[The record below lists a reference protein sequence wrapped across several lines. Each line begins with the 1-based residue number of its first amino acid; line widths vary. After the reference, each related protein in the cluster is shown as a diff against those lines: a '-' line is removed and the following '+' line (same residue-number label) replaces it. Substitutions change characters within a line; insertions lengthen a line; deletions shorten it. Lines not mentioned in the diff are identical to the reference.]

1 MQILLH
7 CVCNICVSLNLSL
20 TINSA
25 ALSFYLCYIIILMEL
40 QNTLK
45 QLQCHIEKM
54 GSLAVAYSGGVDS
67 TFLLKVTH
75 DVLQDRAIAV
85 TARSSTYPERELN
98 DAAEFTRITGIKHI
112 VIQSEELEIE
122 GFTNNPPNR
131 CYLCKYELFSKI
143 KEVAQKY
150 NIKHIAEGSN
160 IDDLGDYRPGMQA
173 IKELGIISPLKDV
186 GFGKDAIRKL
196 SKQMGLPTWDKQSFA
211 CLASRFPYGDKITPE
226 KLTMVDRAEQY
237 LLDLGFKQVRVRHHG
252 DTARIEVAEA
262 ERLKFF
268 DLELMDNVYKQFQKI
283 GFAYTALDL
292 KGYRTGS
299 MNEVID
305 TRQNILK

>member
-1 MQILLH
+1 MR
-7 CVCNICVSLNLSL
+7 
-20 TINSA
+20 
-25 ALSFYLCYIIILMEL
+25 L

-45 QLQCHIEKM
+45 QLKSHIEKM

-67 TFLLKVTH
+67 TFLLKIAH

-85 TARSSTYPERELN
+85 TARSLTYPEREFKE
-98 DAAEFTRITGIKHI
+98 AAKFTRSAGIKHI
-112 VIQSEELEIE
+112 IIQSEELDIE
-122 GFTNNPPNR
+122 GFTTNPPNR

-150 NIKHIAEGSN
+150 NIKYIAEGSN
-160 IDDLGDYRPGMQA
+160 IDDLGDYRPGMRA

-196 SKQMGLPTWDKQSFA
+196 SKQMGLPTWDKPAFA
-211 CLASRFPYGDKITPE
+211 CLASRFPYGEKITQE
-226 KLTMVDRAEQY
+226 KLAMVDRAEQF

-252 DTARIEVAEA
+252 DTARIEVAET

-268 DLELMDNVYKQFQKI
+268 DLKLMDNVYKQFQKI
-283 GFAYTALDL
+283 GFAYTSLDL

-305 TRQNILK
+305 TGQNTLK

>member
-1 MQILLH
+1 
-7 CVCNICVSLNLSL
+7 
-20 TINSA
+20 
-25 ALSFYLCYIIILMEL
+25 MEV

-45 QLQCHIEKM
+45 QLKCHIKKM
-54 GSLAVAYSGGVDS
+54 SSLAVAYSGGVDS
-67 TFLLKVTH
+67 TFLLKVAH

-85 TARSSTYPERELN
+85 TARSSTYPEREFKE
-98 DAAEFTRITGIKHI
+98 AAEFTRSAGIKHI

-143 KEVAQKY
+143 KEVAGKY
-150 NIKHIAEGSN
+150 DIQHIAEGSN
-160 IDDLGDYRPGMQA
+160 IDDLDDYRPGMQA
-173 IKELGIISPLKDV
+173 IKELGIISPLKDA
-186 GFGKDAIRKL
+186 GLGKDAIRKL

-211 CLASRFPYGDKITPE
+211 CLASRFPYGEKITQE
-226 KLTMVDRAEQY
+226 KLAMVDRAEQY

-268 DLELMDNVYKQFQKI
+268 DLKLMENVYKQFKEI
-283 GFAYTALDL
+283 GFAYAALDL

-305 TRQNILK
+305 TRQDILK

>member
-1 MQILLH
+1 MDVQ
-7 CVCNICVSLNLSL
+7 
-20 TINSA
+20 
-25 ALSFYLCYIIILMEL
+25 EK
-40 QNTLK
+40 LK
-45 QLQCHIEKM
+45 QLENHIGKM

-67 TFLLKVTH
+67 TFLLKVSH

-85 TARSSTYPERELN
+85 TARSSTYPEREFKE
-98 DAAEFTRITGIKHI
+98 AAEFTRSAGIKHI

-143 KEVAQKY
+143 KEVAEKY
-150 NIKHIAEGSN
+150 HIQSIAEGSN
-160 IDDLGDYRPGMQA
+160 INDLGDYRPGMQA
-173 IKELGIISPLKDV
+173 IKELGIISPLKNA
-186 GFGKDAIRKL
+186 GLGKDAIRKL
-196 SKQMGLPTWDKQSFA
+196 SKQMGLPTWDKPAFA
-211 CLASRFPYGDKITPE
+211 CLASRFPYGVKITRE
-226 KLTMVDRAEQY
+226 KLAMVNKAEQY

-252 DTARIEVAEA
+252 DTARIEVAEF

-268 DLELMDNVYKQFQKI
+268 DLELMDNVYKQFKEI

-305 TRQNILK
+305 TRQDILE

>member
-1 MQILLH
+1 
-7 CVCNICVSLNLSL
+7 
-20 TINSA
+20 
-25 ALSFYLCYIIILMEL
+25 MEL

-45 QLQCHIEKM
+45 QLECHIEKI

-67 TFLLKVTH
+67 TFLLKVAH
-75 DVLQDRAIAV
+75 DVLRDQVIAV
-85 TARSSTYPERELN
+85 TARSSTYPEREFKE
-98 DAAEFTRITGIKHI
+98 AAEFTRTAGIKHI
-112 VIQSEELEIE
+112 IIHSEELDIE
-122 GFTNNPPNR
+122 GFTANPPNR

-150 NIKHIAEGSN
+150 NIKYIAEGSN

-173 IKELGIISPLKDV
+173 IKELGIISPLKDA
-186 GFGKDAIRKL
+186 GLGKDAIRKL
-196 SKQMGLPTWDKQSFA
+196 SKQIGLPTWDKPAFA
-211 CLASRFPYGDKITPE
+211 CLASRFPYGEKITQK
-226 KLTMVDRAEQY
+226 KLAMVDRAEQY
-237 LLDLGFKQVRVRHHG
+237 LLNLGFKQVRVRHHG

-283 GFAYTALDL
+283 GFAYTSLDL

>member
-1 MQILLH
+1 M
-7 CVCNICVSLNLSL
+7 
-20 TINSA
+20 
-25 ALSFYLCYIIILMEL
+25 CYIIAIMEF
-40 QNTLK
+40 QDKLK
-45 QLQCHIEKM
+45 QLRCHIEKL

-67 TFLLKVTH
+67 TFLLKVAH
-75 DVLQDRAIAV
+75 DVLRDQVIAV
-85 TARSSTYPERELN
+85 TARSSTYPEREFKE
-98 DAAEFTRITGIKHI
+98 AAEFTSSAGIKHI
-112 VIQSEELEIE
+112 IIQSEELDIE
-122 GFTNNPPNR
+122 GFTANPPNR

-150 NIKHIAEGSN
+150 NIKYIAEGSN
-160 IDDLGDYRPGMQA
+160 IDDLDDYRPGMQA

-211 CLASRFPYGDKITPE
+211 CLASRFPYGEKITQE
-226 KLTMVDRAEQY
+226 KLAMVDKAEQY
-237 LLDLGFKQVRVRHHG
+237 LLNLGFKQVRVRHHG
-252 DTARIEVAEA
+252 DTARIEVAET

-268 DLELMDNVYKQFQKI
+268 DLKLMDDVYKQFQKI

-305 TRQNILK
+305 TLQDILK

>member
-25 ALSFYLCYIIILMEL
+25 ALSFCLCYIIILMRL

-45 QLQCHIEKM
+45 QLKSHIEKM

-67 TFLLKVTH
+67 TFLLKIAH

-85 TARSSTYPERELN
+85 TARSLTYPEREFKE
-98 DAAEFTRITGIKHI
+98 AAKFTRSAGIKHI
-112 VIQSEELEIE
+112 IIQSEELDIE
-122 GFTNNPPNR
+122 GFTTNPPNR

-150 NIKHIAEGSN
+150 NIKYIAEGSN
-160 IDDLGDYRPGMQA
+160 IDDLGDYRPGMRA

-196 SKQMGLPTWDKQSFA
+196 SKQMGLPTWDKPAFA
-211 CLASRFPYGDKITPE
+211 CLASRFPYGEKITQE
-226 KLTMVDRAEQY
+226 KLAMVDRAEQF

-252 DTARIEVAEA
+252 DTARIEVAET

-268 DLELMDNVYKQFQKI
+268 DLKLMDNVYKQFQKI
-283 GFAYTALDL
+283 GFAYTSLDL

-305 TRQNILK
+305 TGQNTLK

>member
-1 MQILLH
+1 
-7 CVCNICVSLNLSL
+7 
-20 TINSA
+20 
-25 ALSFYLCYIIILMEL
+25 MEL
-40 QNTLK
+40 QDTLK
-45 QLQCHIEKM
+45 QLKCHIEII

-67 TFLLKVTH
+67 TFLLKVAH
-75 DVLQDRAIAV
+75 DVLKDQVIAV
-85 TARSSTYPERELN
+85 TAQSSTYPEREFKE
-98 DAAEFTRITGIKHI
+98 AAEFTRSSGIKHI
-112 VIQSEELEIE
+112 VFQSEELEIE

-143 KEVAQKY
+143 KDVAGKHG
-150 NIKHIAEGSN
+150 IKFIAEGSN

-173 IKELGIISPLKDV
+173 IKELGIISPLKDA
-186 GFGKDAIRKL
+186 GLGKDDIRKL
-196 SKQMGLPTWDKQSFA
+196 SKQMGLPTWDKPAFA
-211 CLASRFPYGDKITPE
+211 CLASRFPYGVKITRE
-226 KLTMVDRAEQY
+226 KLTMVNEAEQY

-252 DTARIEVAEA
+252 DTARIEVAES

-268 DLELMDNVYKQFQKI
+268 NLELMDNVYKQFREI

-305 TRQNILK
+305 TKQDIVK